1 MLYGDGIH
9 DDTQGI
15 QELLDER
22 LRLVDLPMPAVCY
35 LISKPL
41 VIHSN
46 QELRLPRL
54 AIIRLA
60 DNSNCLMLKN
70 EAYDTDAAIFSSEE
84 ALTGHTGEQPAFT
97 DSDGDRNIAVT
108 GGIWDYNN
116 EGQLPHPW
124 HFPHDDFPEYNGLCI
139 YLRHVRGLHMSGLTI
154 KDPMTF
160 AVTLDMVSYFTVED
174 ITFDF
179 NYGHPYAI
187 NMDGVHLDGNCH
199 YGVIRNLK
207 GACYDD
213 LVALNAD
220 EGTRGPITNVEI
232 DGIWSEDC
240 HSAVRLLSFQCPV
253 KNVHIHNVFGTY
265 YQYCIGMTKD
275 LPGEPTAAFDGLVL
289 DNIFAS
295 KAERKSVYHKDGMGV
310 FPLLWFESK
319 VKARSVTISNVFR
332 KEEQVCT
339 PTVCLEKDVTVENLL
354 LDNIVQQNR
363 IGEPFP
369 LLQNDGTIR
378 HLSLSHLRT
387 DGDALMSGDGT
398 TLILD

>member
-1 MLYGDGIH
+1 MLYGDGTH

-15 QELLDER
+15 QELLDSR
-22 LRLVDLPMPAVCY
+22 TRLVDLPMPQVCY
-35 LISKPL
+35 RISKPL

-54 AIIRLA
+54 AVIRLA
-60 DNSNCLMLKN
+60 DGSNCAMLRN
-70 EAYDTDAAIFSSEE
+70 EAYAEELADAKRRAGADLPDPCARPVDE
-84 ALTGHTGEQPAFT
+84 
-97 DSDGDRNIAVT
+97 NIAVS

-116 EGQLPHPW
+116 RGQLPHPW
-124 HFPHDDFPEYNGLCI
+124 FFPHDEFPDYDGMCI
-139 YLRHVRGLHMSGLTI
+139 YLRHVRGLHLSGLTM

-160 AVTLDMVSYFTVED
+160 AVTLDRVSYFAVED

-179 NYGHPYAI
+179 NYGNPWAV

-199 YGVIRNLK
+199 YGSIRNLR

-220 EGTRGPITNVEI
+220 EGTHGPITDVDV
-232 DGIWSEDC
+232 DGIFAEDC
-240 HSAVRLLSFQCPV
+240 HSAVRLLCFACPV
-253 KNVHIHNVFGTY
+253 ENVRIHNVYGTY
-265 YQYCIGMTKD
+265 YQYCIGMTQD